1 MTSSSRSAG
10 EPAGAI
16 DYWTLAELRYQIRRF
31 LRVRES
37 ASRAAGIQPQQYMLL
52 LQVRGL
58 EGRRPATIG
67 AVAERMQV
75 AHHSVVELVDRLAQR
90 RLLLRRRIGVDRR
103 EVRVT
108 LTAAG
113 RRVVRRLAGQ
123 SMSELRTEGPALLA
137 ALRRLIRERP
147 GRRTR
152 ARRGESR

>member
-1 MTSSSRSAG
+1 
-10 EPAGAI
+10 
-16 DYWTLAELRYQIRRF
+16 
-31 LRVRES
+31 
-37 ASRAAGIQPQQYMLL
+37 
-52 LQVRGL
+52 VRGL